1 MWTCPVWNGFPL
13 YEELLTH
20 FKGPCPCLSSGQHR
34 DCEATPYSHVSLCS
48 TKSGVGR
55 ACTMETRCLTS
66 LWKTGMKG
74 RGRASQDGGAC
85 QVCSIPV
92 RCQLPPLLLTIN
104 VTDRCFMPMSDYNRA
119 WWKDLRLWL
128 LSVDSVSNWK
138 FIFSIY
144 LTWSHRSYYCILG
157 QFRTHSLHQ
166 FWK

>member
-48 TKSGVGR
+48 TKTAVGR

-144 LTWSHRSYYCILG
+144 LTWSHWSYYCILG
-157 QFRTHSLHQ
+157 LFRTHSLHQ

>member
-1 MWTCPVWNGFPL
+1 MGFCSMRNYLPTSKAHAPVYHQDSTETVKPFHAVTFPSAAL
-13 YEELLTH
+13 RLWRAE
-20 FKGPCPCLSSGQHR
+20 PAPWRR
-34 DCEATPYSHVSLCS
+34 DVLP
-48 TKSGVGR
+48 
-55 ACTMETRCLTS
+55 S

-104 VTDRCFMPMSDYNRA
+104 VTDRCLMPMSDYNRA
-119 WWKDLRLWL
+119 WWKDFRLWL
-128 LSVDSVSNWK
+128 LSLDSVSNWK

-144 LTWSHRSYYCILG
+144 LSWSHWSYYCVLG